1 MAQTSIID
9 RIRAL
14 ALPDDQ
20 YIVAGSG
27 VMDALGLRESRDI
40 DLIVSPGLFEELR
53 VRGWKRFIEHD
64 EYVLKYGDAEAWLT
78 FPYDGR
84 AMTRDDLLAHSVQIE
99 EVTFVS
105 PEFLRDW
112 KQAKQRPKDIKDIE
126 LLDEYLRG
134 K

>member
-1 MAQTSIID
+1 MAQRSILD

-20 YIVAGSG
+20 YVVAGSG

-40 DLIVSPGLFEELR
+40 DLIVTPELFEELR
-53 VRGWKRFIEHD
+53 VRGWRRFTEHD
-64 EYVLKYGDAEAWLT
+64 EYVLKYGDAEALLT
-78 FPYDGR
+78 FPHDGR

-112 KQAKQRPKDIKDIE
+112 KQAKQRPKDIKDIG
-126 LLDEYLRG
+126 LLEEYLRG

>member
-1 MAQTSIID
+1 MVQPSIMD

-20 YIVAGSG
+20 YVVAGSG
-27 VMDALGLRESRDI
+27 IMDALGLRESRDI
-40 DLIVSPGLFEELR
+40 DLIVSDDLFVELR
-53 VRGWKRFIEHD
+53 SRGWKRFTEHE

-78 FPYDGR
+78 LPYEGK
-84 AMTRDDLLAHSVQIE
+84 AMTANDLLSVSVQIE
-99 EVTFVS
+99 EVRFIS

-112 KQAKQRPKDIKDIE
+112 KQVKQRPKDIKDIA
-126 LLDEYLRG
+126 LLEEYLRG